1 MISKKARPT
10 EAFVWVWLSE
20 RAEPVVAGRIVVT
33 NGEISFFYGRS
44 YLQNPNAVALY
55 LPELPL
61 ELGEIRPLHG
71 LSMPSSIRD
80 ASPDAWGRRVILNR
94 AFGVKGGELNG
105 LDLDELTF
113 LLESGSDRIGALDF
127 QASATHYIGR
137 GTGHATLDQLMSAAE
152 RVEKNLPLSRELDQA
167 LHHGSSIGGARPKA
181 LINDDARKYIAKFSS
196 NSDTYNVVKGEYI
209 AMRLAALS
217 GLNVSPVKI
226 VRASGKDV
234 LLVQRF
240 DRIYARNA
248 WYRRS
253 MVSALT
259 MLELDEMHARYASYQ
274 DLAETIRVRFVAV
287 PETLRELFSRLCFN
301 ILVGNTDDHARN
313 HAAFWDGASLALTPA
328 YDICPQPRAGGEVGQ
343 AMLIVEQ
350 DRSSKIVTCL
360 AAASHFHLDR
370 AHAIEVVGHQL
381 QTIGNHWRALCAEAG
396 LGEVDRTLFWGRQF
410 LNPYAFYGLDG
421 DASKLATLADS
432 IRAEQA

>member
-1 MISKKARPT
+1 MTSNKPQPT

-20 RAEPVVAGRIVVT
+20 TADPVVAGRLVVT
-33 NGEISFFYGRS
+33 NGEISFVYGRS
-44 YLQNPNAVALY
+44 YLQNPSAVALY

-61 ELGEIRPLHG
+61 EAGEIRPLHG

-127 QASATHYIGR
+127 QASATHYVGR
-137 GTGHATLDQLMSAAE
+137 GTGHAGLDQLMTAAE
-152 RVEKNLPLSRELDQA
+152 RVEKNLPLSPELDQA

-181 LINDDARKYIAKFSS
+181 LIDDDARKYIAKFSS
-196 NSDTYNVVKGEYI
+196 SSDTYSVVKGEYI

-217 GLNVSPVKI
+217 GLDVSPVKI

-240 DRIYARNA
+240 DRIHAGNA

-274 DLAETIRVRFVAV
+274 DLAETIRIRFVAA

-313 HAAFWDGASLALTPA
+313 HAAFWNGASLTLTPA
-328 YDICPQPRAGGEVGQ
+328 YDICPQPRAGGEVSQ
-343 AMLIVEQ
+343 AMLIIEQ

-360 AAASHFHLDR
+360 AAASHFHLNR
-370 AHAIEVVGHQL
+370 AQAIEIVGHQL
-381 QTIGNHWRALCAEAG
+381 QTIGNNWRALCAEAA
-396 LGEVDRTLFWGRQF
+396 LGEVDRALFWGRQF

-421 DASKLATLADS
+421 DASELATMAET
-432 IRAEQA
+432 IRSEQA

>member
-1 MISKKARPT
+1 MTSKKPQPT
-10 EAFVWVWLSE
+10 EAFVWVWRSE
-20 RAEPVVAGRIVVT
+20 SPDPVVAGRLAVT
-33 NGEISFFYGRS
+33 NGEISFVYGRS
-44 YLQNPNAVALY
+44 YLENPSSVALY

-61 ELGEIRPLHG
+61 ETGEIRPLHG
-71 LSMPSSIRD
+71 LSMASSIRD

-137 GTGHATLDQLMSAAE
+137 GTGHATLDQLLTAAE
-152 RVEKNLPLSRELDQA
+152 RVEKNLPLSPELDQA

-181 LINDDARKYIAKFSS
+181 LIDDDARKFIAKFSS
-196 NSDTYNVVKGEYI
+196 SSDTYSVVKGEYI

-217 GLNVSPVKI
+217 GLTVAPVEI

-240 DRIYARNA
+240 DRVHAGNA

-274 DLAETIRVRFVAV
+274 DLAETIRIRFTAV

-313 HAAFWDGASLALTPA
+313 HAAFWDNSSLTLTPA

-350 DRSSKIVTCL
+350 DRSSRIVTCL
-360 AAASHFHLDR
+360 NAAPHFHLSR
-370 AHAIEVVGHQL
+370 AQAIEIVGHQL
-381 QTIGNHWRALCAEAG
+381 RTIANNWRALCAEAA
-396 LGEVDRTLFWGRQF
+396 LGEVDRALFWGRQF

-421 DASKLATLADS
+421 EASELVTLADT